1 MSELSALNSA
11 LIPWKQAISAAPQIM
26 LGLSGGMDSILLLKL
41 LSEQVDTKL
50 IQAVHVNHGLSDSA
64 DQWQQ
69 FVEGYCRQLGVDF
82 YAEKVQLVVSGEG
95 VEAAARDARY
105 AVFERRLK
113 KDGLLFLAHHADD
126 QVETV
131 VYRLLRGS
139 GSKGLAG
146 MPESRPLGLGQLIRP
161 LLAYSKEAIH
171 REANNRDLKWI
182 EDESNLDDR
191 FDRNYIRNQVIP
203 VIAKRWPAY
212 PQAVMHSAGLNDQA
226 NQLSQDLALE
236 DLARLDVLDERAGWS
251 ISMDGLSNLSVLR
264 QKNVLRY
271 WSEIK
276 NLPAPSS
283 KIINEILSSVV
294 AARQDASPEVIWRRQ
309 CWARFQSRLY
319 LLRCQNKNI
328 QQDQSMYWDMQ
339 HPLVLAD
346 KNRLDAQRA
355 KGNGLVASAESIEI
369 RYRQGGERCKPQG
382 RDRSSS
388 LKKLLLEYQLPPW
401 LRDRVPLFYVQDQ
414 LVAVGDLWVC
424 EGWGAKPEE
433 SGMEIHWQVDS
444 V

>member
-11 LIPWKQAISAAPQIM
+11 LIPWKQAIFDAPQI
-26 LGLSGGMDSILLLKL
+26 LVGLSGGMDSVLLLKL
-41 LSEQVDTKL
+41 LSEQIDSKL
-50 IQAVHVNHGLSDSA
+50 IEAVHINHGLSDNA

-69 FVEGYCRQLGVDF
+69 FAEDYCRQLGVGF
-82 YAEKVQLVVSGEG
+82 YTEKVQLVVSGEG
-95 VEAAARDARY
+95 IEAAAREARY
-105 AVFERRLK
+105 SVFESRLK

-171 REANNRDLKWI
+171 REAGDRALKWI
-182 EDESNLDDR
+182 EDESNIDDR
-191 FDRNYIRNQVIP
+191 FDRNYIRNHIIP
-203 VIAKRWPAY
+203 VIAKRWPEY
-212 PQAVMHSAGLNDQA
+212 PQAIMHSAGLSDQA
-226 NQLSQDLALE
+226 DQLSRALALE
-236 DLARLDVLDERAGWS
+236 DLTRLDLSEERAGWS
-251 ISMDGLSNLSVLR
+251 ISLDGLSGLSVLR
-264 QKNVLRY
+264 QKNLLRY

-276 NLPAPSS
+276 KLPAPSS

-294 AARQDASPEVIWRRQ
+294 AARQDASPEVIWQTQ
-309 CWARFQSRLY
+309 CWARFQNRLY
-319 LLRCQNKNI
+319 LLRCQHKHTKQTQSI
-328 QQDQSMYWDMQ
+328 QWDMQ
-339 HPLVLAD
+339 HPLILAD
-346 KNRLDAQRA
+346 KSRLDVQHV
-355 KGNGLVASAESIEI
+355 KGSGLVAAADSVEVC
-369 RYRQGGERCKPQG
+369 YRQGGERCKPQG
-382 RDRSSS
+382 RGRSTS

-424 EGWGAKPEE
+424 EGWVAKPEE
-433 SGMEIHWQVDS
+433 SGLEIHWQVDS

>member
-1 MSELSALNSA
+1 MSELSELDSA
-11 LIPWKQAISAAPQIM
+11 LIPWKQAIVAAPQI
-26 LGLSGGMDSILLLKL
+26 LVGLSGGMDSILLLKL

-50 IQAVHVNHGLSDSA
+50 IQAVHINHGLSENA

-69 FVEGYCRQLGVDF
+69 FAKDYCQQLGVEF

-95 VEAAARDARY
+95 IEAAARDARY
-105 AVFERRLK
+105 AVFKSRLK

-131 VYRLLRGS
+131 LYRLLRSS

-146 MPESRPLGLGQLIRP
+146 MPESRVLGLGQLVRP
-161 LLAYSKEAIH
+161 LLAYSKESIH
-171 REANNRDLKWI
+171 REAVKKGLKWI
-182 EDESNLDDR
+182 EDDSNLDDR

-203 VIAKRWPAY
+203 VVAKRWPQY
-212 PQAVMHSAGLNDQA
+212 PQAIMQSAGLSDQA
-226 NQLSQDLALE
+226 NQLTQDLALE
-236 DLARLDVLDERAGWS
+236 DLARLDESKERAGWS
-251 ISMDGLSNLSVLR
+251 ISMDGLSSLSVVR
-264 QKNVLRY
+264 QKNLLRH

-294 AARQDASPEVIWRRQ
+294 AARQDASPEVIWQ
-309 CWARFQSRLY
+309 NQYWARFQSRLY
-319 LLRCQNKNI
+319 LLRYQNKTT
-328 QQDQSMYWDMQ
+328 QQDQSIHWNMQ
-339 HPLVLAD
+339 NSLVLAD
-346 KNRLDAQRA
+346 DSRVDARCA
-355 KGNGLVASAESIEI
+355 KGTGLAVSEESVEI

-424 EGWGAKPEE
+424 EGWSAKPKE

>member
-11 LIPWKQAISAAPQIM
+11 LIPWKQAIVNAPQI
-26 LGLSGGMDSILLLKL
+26 LVGLSGGMDSILLLKL

-50 IQAVHVNHGLSDSA
+50 LQAVHINHGLSDNA

-69 FVEGYCRQLGVDF
+69 FAEDYCQQLGVDF

-105 AVFERRLK
+105 AVFESRLK
-113 KDGLLFLAHHADD
+113 QDGLLFLAHHADD

-146 MPESRPLGLGQLIRP
+146 MPESRALGLGQLIRP
-161 LLAYSKEAIH
+161 LLAYSKESIH
-171 REANNRDLKWI
+171 REAISRGLKWI

-203 VIAKRWPAY
+203 VIAKRWSQY
-212 PQAVMHSAGLNDQA
+212 PQAIMHSAGLSDQA
-226 NQLSQDLALE
+226 NLLTKELALE
-236 DLARLDVLDERAGWS
+236 DLARLDELKQRAGWS
-251 ISMDGLSNLSVLR
+251 ISMDGLSDLSVLR
-264 QKNVLRY
+264 QKNLLRY

-276 NLPAPSS
+276 GLPAPSS

-294 AARQDASPEVIWRRQ
+294 AARQDASPEVIWQ
-309 CWARFQSRLY
+309 TQYWARFQNRLY
-319 LLRCQNKNI
+319 LLRYQNKTT
-328 QQDQSMYWDMQ
+328 QQDQPIHWDMQ
-339 HPLVLAD
+339 NSLVLTD
-346 KNRLDAQRA
+346 DSRLEAWRA
-355 KGNGLVASAESIEI
+355 KGRGLAVGAESVEI

-382 RDRSSS
+382 RGRSSS

-401 LRDRVPLFYVQDQ
+401 LRDRVPLFYVRDQ

-424 EGWGAKPEE
+424 EGWSAKPKE

>member
-1 MSELSALNSA
+1 MTELSALNSA
-11 LIPWKQAISAAPQIM
+11 LIPWKQAITTAPQIM
-26 LGLSGGMDSILLLKL
+26 LGLSGGMDSIVLLKL

-50 IQAVHVNHGLSDSA
+50 IQAVHVNHGLSESA

-69 FVEGYCRQLGVDF
+69 FVEDYCRQLGVDF

-95 VEAAARDARY
+95 LEAAARDARY

-131 VYRLLRGS
+131 IYRLLRGS

-161 LLAYSKEAIH
+161 LLAYSKNAIC
-171 REANNRDLKWI
+171 REANIRGLKWI
-182 EDESNLDDR
+182 EDESNLDDQ

-203 VIAKRWPAY
+203 VIAERWPEY
-212 PQAVMHSAGLNDQA
+212 PQAIMQSAGHNDQA
-226 NQLSQDLALE
+226 NQLSKDLALE
-236 DLARLDVLDERAGWS
+236 DLARLGLLEERAGWS
-251 ISMDGLSNLSVLR
+251 ISIDGLFKLSVLR
-264 QKNVLRY
+264 QKNVLRH

-276 NLPAPSS
+276 NLPAPGG

-294 AARQDASPEVIWRRQ
+294 AARQDASPEVIWHRQ
-309 CWARFQSRLY
+309 CWARFQNRLY

-328 QQDQSMYWDMQ
+328 QQDQSMHWDMQ
-339 HPLVLAD
+339 HPLMLAD
-346 KNRLDAQRA
+346 KSRLDAQRA
-355 KGNGLVASAESIEI
+355 KGSGLVAGAKSIEI

-382 RDRSSS
+382 RGRSSS

-401 LRDRVPLFYVQDQ
+401 LRDRVPLLYVQDQ

-424 EGWGAKPEE
+424 EGWAAKPEE
-433 SGMEIHWQVDS
+433 SGMEIQWQVDS

>member
-11 LIPWKQAISAAPQIM
+11 LIPWKQAIVNAPQI
-26 LGLSGGMDSILLLKL
+26 LVGLSGGMDSILLLKL

-50 IQAVHVNHGLSDSA
+50 LQAVHINHGLSDNA

-95 VEAAARDARY
+95 IEAAARDARY

-146 MPESRPLGLGQLIRP
+146 MPESRPLGLGRLIRP
-161 LLAYSKEAIH
+161 LLAYSKKAIC
-171 REANNRDLKWI
+171 REANIRGLKWI
-182 EDESNLDDR
+182 EDESNLDDQ
-191 FDRNYIRNQVIP
+191 FDRNYIRNQIIP

-236 DLARLDVLDERAGWS
+236 DLARLDELKQRAGWS
-251 ISMDGLSNLSVLR
+251 ISMDGLSDLSVLR
-264 QKNVLRY
+264 QKNLLRY

-276 NLPAPSS
+276 GLPAPSS

-294 AARQDASPEVIWRRQ
+294 AARQDASPEVIWQ
-309 CWARFQSRLY
+309 TQYWARFQNRLY
-319 LLRCQNKNI
+319 LLRYQNKTT
-328 QQDQSMYWDMQ
+328 QQDQPIHWDMQ
-339 HPLVLAD
+339 NSLVLTD
-346 KNRLDAQRA
+346 DSRLEAWRA
-355 KGNGLVASAESIEI
+355 KGRGLAVGAESVEI

-382 RDRSSS
+382 RGRSSS

-401 LRDRVPLFYVQDQ
+401 LRDRVPLFYVRDQ

-424 EGWGAKPEE
+424 EGWAAKPEE
-433 SGMEIHWQVDS
+433 SGMEIHWQ
-444 V
+444 

>member
-1 MSELSALNSA
+1 MSELSELDSA
-11 LIPWKQAISAAPQIM
+11 LIPWKQAIVAAPQI
-26 LGLSGGMDSILLLKL
+26 LVGLSGGMDSILLLKL

-50 IQAVHVNHGLSDSA
+50 IQAMHINHGLSDNA

-69 FVEGYCRQLGVDF
+69 FAEDYCQQLGVEF

-95 VEAAARDARY
+95 IEAAARDARY
-105 AVFERRLK
+105 AVFKSRLK

-146 MPESRPLGLGQLIRP
+146 MPESRVLGLGQLIRP
-161 LLAYSKEAIH
+161 LLAYSKESIH
-171 REANNRDLKWI
+171 REAVKKGLKWI
-182 EDESNLDDR
+182 EDDSNLDDR

-203 VIAKRWPAY
+203 VVAKRWPQY
-212 PQAVMHSAGLNDQA
+212 PQAIMHSAGLSDQA
-226 NQLSQDLALE
+226 NQLTQDLAFE
-236 DLARLDVLDERAGWS
+236 DLARLDESKERAGWS
-251 ISMDGLSNLSVLR
+251 ISMDGLSSLSVVR
-264 QKNVLRY
+264 QKNLLRH

-294 AARQDASPEVIWRRQ
+294 AARQDASPEVIWQ
-309 CWARFQSRLY
+309 NQYWARFQSRLY
-319 LLRCQNKNI
+319 LLRYRNKTT
-328 QQDQSMYWDMQ
+328 QQDQSIHWNMQ
-339 HPLVLAD
+339 NLLVLAD
-346 KNRLDAQRA
+346 DSRVDARCA
-355 KGNGLVASAESIEI
+355 KGRGLAVSEESVEI

-424 EGWGAKPEE
+424 EGWSAKPKE